1 VKPLVL
7 LSVVITIQAFAITN
21 VGGVISTNTVW
32 GPTGN
37 PPDSIYN
44 IVSQVFISPGITLT
58 IQPGVRVQS
67 SSYGFQIEGCIIAN
81 GTANDSIRFTS
92 SQAPPN
98 PGDWGGFF
106 YFGTPT
112 DSSFFSYCV
121 IEYATYG
128 FDGGSL
134 IDIRNSTIGK
144 CIFGTVLITSSVVV
158 DCEISDNTYGGIG
171 IGNIYADSMD
181 CVVGGNLISNNGVG
195 IYYGHRSTL
204 PEMST
209 PNYFADN
216 DTGIVI
222 VGWSGLEVDG
232 PQEWNPAVG
241 GIDCY
246 LQCGI
251 TIAASGRLTIVPGN
265 SFKFPGDGFH
275 VEGQIVA
282 IGTENDSITFT
293 SALPIPNQGD
303 WLGIWFDAY
312 SPDTSVFE
320 YCAIEYGYE
329 IVHDNGTPLR
339 MANSNIRHQISG
351 LRSKGNATV
360 VNCEF
365 SHNVA
370 GVGCACYPDTLD
382 IIIANSDFHDNTF
395 GIHVGPSIPSGGKL
409 PIFTVPSQFSDNDH
423 DIHIETDIVVKNNVN
438 WQPAAGGVDC
448 TLIGLLKID
457 TTGTFTIGPGNTF
470 RLFLAIEVF
479 GQLIACGTE
488 QSKITFTSALPN
500 PAPGNWGAILF
511 HPGAQTG
518 IMEHCIIEYSEW
530 GISCYND
537 SMMISNCVVRNS
549 NRGVSFICASG
560 TIENSI
566 ISNNEWFGIL
576 VTSLPTE
583 EKHNLYHQ
591 SIAGNSKKNLSRS
604 DTVLVTNCTISN
616 NEIGIYC
623 YFDGNPHVE
632 FNEIYANTEWGI
644 YNEDNDYWIYAEN
657 NWWGDSTGPCDTS
670 DIDTLYNPNGLGD
683 RVSDH
688 VDYDPWIGFVGC
700 VEKPSEAPLLS
711 DLFNVPYP
719 NPFVATTTFSY
730 SFPRDQHVK
739 CAVYNALGQ
748 VVRTLCDQQHPA
760 GSHRLF
766 WDGNDN
772 LGRVVPRGVYW
783 CRFEAES
790 SGAIQKVVKLE

>member
-1 VKPLVL
+1 VKPVVFASVL
-7 LSVVITIQAFAITN
+7 ITIQAFAVTN
-21 VGGVISTNTVW
+21 VGGTIATNTVW

-44 IVSQVFISPGITLT
+44 VVSQVSILPGIVLT
-58 IQPGVRVQS
+58 IQPGVKVQS
-67 SSYGFQIEGCIIAN
+67 SSYGFQIEGCIIAS
-81 GTANDSIRFTS
+81 GTTNDSIRFTS
-92 SQAPPN
+92 SQTTPN

-106 YFGTPT
+106 YVGTPT
-112 DSSFFSYCV
+112 DSSIFSHCI

-171 IGNIYADSMD
+171 IGDIYGDSMD

-195 IYYGHRSTL
+195 IYYGLRSTL

-246 LQCGI
+246 LHGGI
-251 TIAASGRLTIVPGN
+251 TVAASGRLTIVPGN
-265 SFKFPGDGFH
+265 SFKFQVDGFH
-275 VEGQIVA
+275 VEGQILA

-303 WLGIWFDAY
+303 WLGIRFDAY
-312 SPDTSVFE
+312 SPDTSVLE
-320 YCAIEYGYE
+320 YCTIEYGYE
-329 IVHDNGTPLR
+329 IVHGNGTPLR
-339 MANSNIRHQISG
+339 MANSKVRHQYSG
-351 LRSKGNATV
+351 LYSQGNATV
-360 VNCEF
+360 MNCEF

-370 GVGCACYPDTLD
+370 GVGCGCYPDSLD
-382 IIIANSDFHDNTF
+382 ITIANSDFHDNTY
-395 GIHVGPSIPSGGKL
+395 GIYVVPSITSGGKL
-409 PIFTVPSQFSDNDH
+409 PIFAAPSQFSDNDH
-423 DIHIETDIVVKNNVN
+423 DIYIEADIVVKNNVN
-438 WQPAAGGVDC
+438 WQPAASWVDC
-448 TLIGLLKID
+448 TLQGLLKID

-470 RLFLAIEVF
+470 KLFSTIEVY

-488 QSKITFTSALPN
+488 QSQITFTSVFPN
-500 PAPGNWGAILF
+500 PAPGNWMEIVF
-511 HPGAQTG
+511 RPGAQTG
-518 IMEHCIIEYSEW
+518 IMEHCIVEYAEW
-530 GISCYND
+530 GIGCYND
-537 SMMISNCVVRNS
+537 SMTISNCTVRNS
-549 NRGVSFICASG
+549 NRGVSFVCASG

-576 VTSLPTE
+576 VTSQPGD
-583 EKHNLYHQ
+583 EKHQLYHQ
-591 SIAGNSKKNLSRS
+591 SIAMNTEKKLLRS
-604 DTVLVTNCTISN
+604 DTVLITHCTISN
-616 NEIGIYC
+616 NALGIYC
-623 YFDGNPHVE
+623 CFDGNPHVE

-644 YNEDNDYWIYAEN
+644 YNEDNDYWIYAED

-670 DIDTLYNPNGLGD
+670 DVDTLHNPNGLGD

-688 VDYDPWIGFVGC
+688 VDYHPWIGFVGC
-700 VEKPSEAPLLS
+700 MEKPSEAPLIS
-711 DLFNVPYP
+711 NLFNVPYP
-719 NPFVATTTFSY
+719 NPFANKTTFFY
-730 SFPRDQHVK
+730 ELVRDQHVR
-739 CAVYNALGQ
+739 CVIYNALGQ
-748 VVRTLCDQQHPA
+748 AVRNLCDQQYAA
-760 GSHRLF
+760 GTHCLY
-766 WDGNDN
+766 WDGRDN
-772 LGRVVPRGVYW
+772 LGRLLPRGVYW
-783 CRFEAES
+783 CYFEAES
-790 SGAIQKVVKLE
+790 SKTIQKVIKLD